1 MSYSCTSTEAVCNSQ
16 DASSASLSLNGHS
29 SCSVCG
35 SSDRS
40 ITITNSPSEPDSE
53 SQAAMKVKTGCN
65 ATDAGVPV
73 TTEEE
78 LVKNS
83 VITPEDVLGLQNITT
98 NYLCGPESNVHSIDF
113 TRFKIR
119 DMETGMTLFEIT
131 KPPVPESARDKR
143 DLDPNAGRFVRYQFT
158 PAFLRLRQVGA
169 TVEFTVGDIPINN
182 FRMIER
188 HYFRGQ
194 LLKSFDFEFGFC
206 IPSSK
211 NTCEHIY
218 ELPPLSDEI
227 MQQMILHPYET
238 QSDSFYFVDNQLV
251 MHNKADYSY
260 NGGT

>member
-1 MSYSCTSTEAVCNSQ
+1 MRVKQGAEGGQPCSTE
-16 DASSASLSLNGHS
+16 D
-29 SCSVCG
+29 
-35 SSDRS
+35 
-40 ITITNSPSEPDSE
+40 
-53 SQAAMKVKTGCN
+53 
-65 ATDAGVPV
+65 
-73 TTEEE
+73 E
-78 LVKNS
+78 LLEKP
-83 VITPEDVLGLQNITT
+83 VITPEDVLGLQRITD
-98 NYLCGPESNVHSIDF
+98 NYLCSPEDNVYKIEF

-119 DMETGMTLFEIT
+119 DMETGTVLFEIT
-131 KPPVPESARDKR
+131 KPPALESADDRRK

-218 ELPPLSDEI
+218 EFPPISEELMKE
-227 MQQMILHPYET
+227 MIRYPYET
-238 QSDSFYFVDNQLV
+238 QSDSFYFVDNKLV

-260 NGGT
+260 SGGP